1 MTHSQRAAVVLKLS
15 YIYIIV
21 LQETANAQTFSFI
34 PRSQS
39 YDALFLTDDQ
49 TNVEVQVTIDAST
62 QGDYLDTITA
72 TFTLTEGH
80 FYNLVVKDGSDVV
93 FKDRVFCT
101 NQAVVSFSVNNGQY
115 TSNSTTNDFIFY
127 E

>member
-1 MTHSQRAAVVLKLS
+1 M
-15 YIYIIV
+15 IV
-21 LQETANAQTFSFI
+21 LQETGTQTFSFI

-72 TFTLTEGH
+72 TFSLTEGH
-80 FYNLVVKDGSDVV
+80 FYNLVVKDGSDVI

-101 NQAVVSFSVNNGQY
+101 NQPVVSFSVNNGQY
-115 TSNSTTNDFIFY
+115 TSNSTTNDFIVY

>member
-1 MTHSQRAAVVLKLS
+1 M
-15 YIYIIV
+15 IV
-21 LQETANAQTFSFI
+21 IQETANAQTFSFI

-39 YDALFLTDDQ
+39 YDALYLTDDQ

-72 TFTLTEGH
+72 TFSLTEGH
-80 FYNLVVKDGSDVV
+80 FYNLVVKDGANVV

-101 NQAVVSFSVNNGQY
+101 NQAIVSFSVNNGQY
-115 TSNSTTNDFIFY
+115 TSNSTTNDFIVY